1 MFVFVVLFVRMCLC
15 SVQFCHQHLRFG
27 NSLSPTWFLSR
38 LLCAGNHPQRMVWGK
53 DSTTLQETVFV
64 CDYAS
69 GGQKLVYV
77 YINICI
83 STLFIG

>member
-1 MFVFVVLFVRMCLC
+1 MFVFVVLLVRMCLC
-15 SVQFCHQHLRFG
+15 SAQFCHQHLRFG
-27 NSLSPTWFLSR
+27 NSLSLMWFLSR
-38 LLCAGNHPQRMVWGK
+38 LLCAGNHPQRMDWGK
-53 DSTTLQETVFV
+53 DSTTLQETVFF
-64 CDYAS
+64 CDYVS